1 MDDTES
7 ARLKEQRDY
16 SQNLLENLARLVP
29 GVIYQY
35 RLHPDGHSEFPWS
48 SPGMNL
54 IYEVTPEEVRTDAT
68 IVFGRLHPEDRDRVS
83 AAILESART
92 LETFYCE
99 FRVILPRQGL
109 RWRWS
114 QAQPERI
121 ADGGTLWHGIIID
134 ITERKLTE
142 QQNLKLQEQLLQ
154 AMKMEAVGRLA
165 GGVAHDFNNLLTA
178 IAGNAAL
185 ALREPDL
192 TTLARDA
199 LFDIGRAAD
208 SAAALTRQ
216 LLAFSRK
223 QLIEPKVLDPNALI
237 LKLRRMLVRL
247 LGEDI
252 ELTTHFAQPL
262 DAIEMDEGQFEQI
275 LMNLA
280 VNARDAMPLG
290 GKLTIETANVELDA
304 EYRTHHAE
312 LSDSTR
318 FVMVAVSDTGH
329 GIDETVKAH
338 LFEPFFTTK
347 DKGKGTGLGLAT
359 IYGVVKQAG
368 GSVDVSTEVGCGTT
382 FKIYLP
388 SVVGH
393 AAAEEVESANTET
406 PGGHETILL
415 VEDEVI
421 VRRLAIRVLSRLG
434 YEVLHAKDGASAIS
448 LVERHAGPIHL
459 LLTDVV
465 MPGMSGPEMVEKI
478 VKLRPEILVL
488 YTSGY
493 SENAISRHGVLNA
506 GISFLPKPYVPH
518 ILATRIRQVL
528 EGTLPRLTAS
538 PRWIED

>member
-1 MDDTES
+1 MDESES
-7 ARLKEQRDY
+7 ARLREQRDY
-16 SQNLLENLARLVP
+16 SQNLLEHLSRLVP

-35 RLHPDGHSEFPWS
+35 RLHPDGRSEFPWS
-48 SPGMNL
+48 SPGMSL
-54 IYEVTPEEVRTDAT
+54 IYEVTPEEVRADAT
-68 IVFGRLHPEDRDRVS
+68 VVFRRLHPEDSARV
-83 AAILESART
+83 AEAILESART
-92 LETFYCE
+92 LQTFYCE
-99 FRVILPRQGL
+99 FRVMLPRQGL

-114 QAQPERI
+114 QAQPERS

-185 ALREPDL
+185 ALSEPDL
-192 TTLARDA
+192 TSLARDA
-199 LFDIGRAAD
+199 LFDIGRAAE

-223 QLIEPKVLDPNALI
+223 QLIEPKVLDPNTLI
-237 LKLRRMLVRL
+237 IRLRRMLVRL

-252 ELTTHFAQPL
+252 ELTTHLARPL

-312 LSDSTR
+312 LSDATR

-329 GIDETVKAH
+329 GIDDAVKAH

-359 IYGVVKQAG
+359 IYGVVKQSG
-368 GSVDVSTEVGCGTT
+368 GSIDVFTEVGRGTT

-388 SVVGH
+388 SLLDQAVVME
-393 AAAEEVESANTET
+393 AESASTET

-415 VEDEVI
+415 VEDEVV
-421 VRRLAIRVLSRLG
+421 VRRLALRVLSRLG
-434 YEVLHAKDGASAIS
+434 YEVLHAKDGASAIL
-448 LVERHAGPIHL
+448 LVERHTGPIHL

-465 MPGMSGPEMVEKI
+465 MPGMSGPDLVEQI
-478 VKLRPEILVL
+478 VRLRPGISVL

-493 SENAISRHGVLNA
+493 SENAISNHGILNA

-518 ILATRIRQVL
+518 TLATKIRQVL
-528 EGTLPRLTAS
+528 EGTPPRLTAS
-538 PRWIED
+538 PRWVED